1 MRTHLLTEPEA
12 WELMDMF
19 FGGRTGFCYVIG
31 RLEKFGLISSCT
43 ARDMEDRLADL
54 PPDHDMPA
62 YKFPLVAATPDF
74 ARMRF
79 AREQSRILRRESE
92 K

>member
-1 MRTHLLTEPEA
+1 MSEQLTEKEA
-12 WELMDMF
+12 WELVELF

-31 RLEKFGLISSCT
+31 RIEKLGIISSST
-43 ARDMEDRLADL
+43 ARDMESRFRDL
-54 PPDHDMPA
+54 PPDHDTPA
-62 YKFPLVAATPDF
+62 YKFPLMGITPDI